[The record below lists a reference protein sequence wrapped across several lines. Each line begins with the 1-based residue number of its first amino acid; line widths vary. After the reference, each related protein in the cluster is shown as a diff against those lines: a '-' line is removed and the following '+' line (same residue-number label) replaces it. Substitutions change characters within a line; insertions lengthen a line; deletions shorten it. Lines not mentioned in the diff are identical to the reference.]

1 MQSVFNVSGTLF
13 HPLHIPSYPLEQ
25 LEEYLQFETPDLCN
39 LSLERQLCDFLGTEA
54 ALVLD
59 NFPAAANLVLSSF
72 VHGRAVTVWG
82 GPNEVFTFY
91 YQLWDRLMAGGARE
105 VARVSSPE
113 PAYPQNPLD
122 KVRISLKRQRC
133 TAVEQYYLAVDNPPP
148 CAQDAKTIL
157 LEWVEDP
164 SLADL
169 STLGLPRRLWVK
181 ALAQN
186 GAADLVVFPGGGL
199 IGGPPLGFIT
209 GNECFLSRLK
219 NMHLFKQAA
228 PDPFRVRI
236 FKQLLKLYMEGKAWT
251 NVPALA
257 ALAAKEDDIRA
268 RALALAGA
276 LEPALGDHFNI
287 AVHAAKTRLA
297 DGEGVYFPTFHVI
310 IKPLRQTA
318 GAVREKLLRGRPAII
333 PGITSEEALYIDLRT
348 LPAQWDEA
356 LREALQKTL
365 REPARPAVI
374 QYMDFMPQLVWITDR
389 QDNLVYLNKP
399 CASFLGLQKS
409 AGPAGQTI
417 QDLLPAELAAVI
429 SELKETALRSDEK
442 VQKELCL
449 NDLHADPLWLDLS
462 VSPVPDDTGEITQI
476 MYVACD
482 ITMRK
487 KAEEELKQLSL
498 HDSLTGLYN
507 RNYFEEEMKRLNSER
522 HYPISIVIVD
532 IDALKFVNDTL
543 GHQFGDR
550 LLKSTASI
558 LKGTFRASDVVARI
572 GGDEF
577 AVILPLTDAK
587 TAQNVL
593 ERVEPAV
600 SAFNQTHNGLP
611 LILSFGVAT
620 GNDAAENIM
629 KIFKKADDDMYKHKL
644 AKRPHKTQQIVDA
657 LLQLMYE
664 KSFITENEL
673 SRLQQITGLLG
684 RYVGLSEG
692 EISRILL
699 LCKVY
704 NIGRITL
711 DDTTLLKPGEL
722 SPLEWEAVRRS
733 PEAGYRIASSLPGL
747 DNIANCILQ
756 HRERWDGSGYPQ
768 GLKGEEIHLYSRIL
782 AVVDAYQ
789 AMLSPRP
796 YRDALRHEEALRELQ
811 QNKGTQFDPR
821 ITDIFIGLM
830 EQHFLK
836 MVN

>member
-1 MQSVFNVSGTLF
+1 VQPVFNVSGTLF
-13 HPLHIPSYPLEQ
+13 HPIHIPSFPLEQ
-25 LEEYLQFETPDLCN
+25 LEEYLQFETPALCN
-39 LSLERQLCDFLGTEA
+39 LSLEQMLCDFLGTED

-59 NFPAAANLVLSSF
+59 NFAAAANLVLSSF

-91 YQLWDRLMAGGARE
+91 YQLWDRLMTGGARE
-105 VARVSSPE
+105 VARAPSPE
-113 PAYPQNPLD
+113 LEHPQNPPD
-122 KVRISLKRQRC
+122 KVRISLKRQRY
-133 TAVEQYYLAVDNPPP
+133 TAVEQYYLAVDNPAL
-148 CAQDAKTIL
+148 CTAGAKTIM
-157 LEWVEDP
+157 LEWVEDA
-164 SLADL
+164 SLVDL
-169 STLGLPRRLWVK
+169 SALGFPRGLWLK
-181 ALAQN
+181 ALTQN

-199 IGGPPLGFIT
+199 IGGPPLGFVT
-209 GNECFLSRLK
+209 GNESFLSRLK
-219 NMHLFKQAA
+219 SMHLFKQAD
-228 PDPFRVRI
+228 PDPLKIRL
-236 FKQLLKLYMEGKAWT
+236 FKQMLKMYMEGKAWT

-257 ALAAKEDDIRA
+257 ALAAKDEDIRA
-268 RALALAGA
+268 RALALAGT
-276 LEPALGDHFNI
+276 LEQSLSDHFTI
-287 AVHAAKTRLA
+287 AVHAAKTRIA
-297 DGEGVYFPTFHVI
+297 DGEGVHFPTFHVI
-310 IKPLRQTA
+310 MKPLRQTA
-318 GAVREKLLRGRPAII
+318 GAIGEKLLRGRPAII
-333 PGITSEEALYIDLRT
+333 AGITGEEALYIDLRT
-348 LPAQWDEA
+348 LPAQRDEE
-356 LREALQKTL
+356 LRDTLLKAL
-365 REPARPAVI
+365 REPARPTVI

-389 QDNLVYLNKP
+389 RDNLVYLNKP
-399 CASFLGLQKS
+399 CASFFGLQKS
-409 AGPAGQTI
+409 AGPAGQTV

-429 SELKETALRSDEK
+429 SELKETALASGEK
-442 VQKELCL
+442 AQKDLCL
-449 NDLHADPLWLDLS
+449 NRHEANPLWLDLG
-462 VSPVPDDTGEITQI
+462 VSPVLSDTGEITQI

-487 KAEEELKQLSL
+487 KAEKELKQLSL
-498 HDSLTGLYN
+498 HDALTGLYN

-522 HYPISIVIVD
+522 HFPVSIVIVD

-543 GHQFGDR
+543 GHQCGDQ
-550 LLKSTASI
+550 LLNSTASI
-558 LKGTFRASDVVARI
+558 LKKTFRTSDVVARI

-593 ERVEPAV
+593 ARVEPAV

-620 GNDAAENIM
+620 GNDAAANIM

-657 LLQLMYE
+657 LLQLMSE

-673 SRLQQITGLLG
+673 CRLQQIAGLLG

-692 EISRILL
+692 EIGRMLL

-711 DDTTLLKPGEL
+711 DDSTLLKPGEL
-722 SPLEWEAVRRS
+722 SPPEWEAVRQS
-733 PEAGYRIASSLPGL
+733 PEVGYRIASSLPGM
-747 DNIANCILQ
+747 DSIAGCILQ

-796 YRDALRHEEALRELQ
+796 YREALRHEDALRELQ

-830 EQHFLK
+830 EQHFFK
-836 MVN
+836 IVN